1 MGHPLP
7 CPDCPTGPGPAAGPQ
22 EPPRCRPSIRRESG
36 ESQPLTMPPRNQNDQ
51 GPGWQAAA
59 TDGSPEQAGKTHSP
73 SPRKR
78 NVLEAPRLSWEACWN
93 LERQTPCKVTK
104 AGKQAS
110 CKGPVLQGSRP
121 RSRALVS
128 KANAVFLKCI
138 LLHRSDYLYRPNT
151 CSVPHLSR
159 GRGVATGSCP
169 GHVYTLT
176 EEKKQQD
183 GK

>member
-1 MGHPLP
+1 MTRARGSKRQPPMVHLSR
-7 CPDCPTGPGPAAGPQ
+7 PARHT
-22 EPPRCRPSIRRESG
+22 E
-36 ESQPLTMPPRNQNDQ
+36 
-51 GPGWQAAA
+51 
-59 TDGSPEQAGKTHSP
+59 
-73 SPRKR
+73 
-78 NVLEAPRLSWEACWN
+78 NVTSLRPRLSWEACWN

-121 RSRALVS
+121 RSCAFVS
-128 KANAVFLKCI
+128 KAHTVFLKCI

-151 CSVPHLSR
+151 CSVPHPPR

-176 EEKKQQD
+176 EEKKATRREVTTTSRE
-183 GK
+183 GIKC